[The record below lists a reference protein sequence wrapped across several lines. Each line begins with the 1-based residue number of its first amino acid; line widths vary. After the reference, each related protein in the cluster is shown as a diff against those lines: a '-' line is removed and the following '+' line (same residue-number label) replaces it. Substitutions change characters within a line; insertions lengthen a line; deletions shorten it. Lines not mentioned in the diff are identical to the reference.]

1 MKILNECFKKNKA
14 IINSARLEMQR
25 AFARVEEFPKK
36 LATYVDNF
44 MLKNGKNL
52 DNEDVLLQINEIF
65 DIITLTTERDK
76 FLYYYEQALSKPSLT
91 QKADC
96 SRSTTTMRRS
106 RTTS

>member
-25 AFARVEEFPKK
+25 AFGKVDDFPKK

-52 DNEDVLLQINEIF
+52 DNEDVVAQVNEIF

-76 FLYYYEQALSKPSLT
+76 FLYYYEQALSTLP
-91 QKADC
+91 
-96 SRSTTTMRRS
+96 
-106 RTTS
+106 